1 MSPVGERQEGQRM
14 AELSCDVA
22 VIGGGLGG
30 VAAALAAARAGRSV
44 VLTEEYGW
52 LGGQLTSQAVPPDE
66 HSWVEQFGIT
76 RSYRALRDGIRAYYR
91 DHYPLTAAA
100 RTRPELNPGAGWV
113 SKLCH
118 EPRVA
123 LAVLEAM
130 LAPYRSGGRI
140 RVLQPARP
148 IAADTEG
155 DRVRAVLLRDLV
167 TGADVT
173 VTAPYVLDATETGE
187 LLPLTG
193 CEYVTGFESRA
204 GTGEPSAPGEAQPGN
219 MQAVSCC
226 FAIDH
231 VDGDHTID
239 RPAEYDYWRSYRPE
253 FWGAPLLSLTAPNPR
268 TLEPAERIFMPNPGD
283 DPATVIADQ
292 ARTG

>member
-1 MSPVGERQEGQRM
+1 S
-14 AELSCDVA
+14 DVC
-22 VIGGGLGG
+22 
-30 VAAALAAARAGRSV
+30 S
-44 VLTEEYGW
+44 
-52 LGGQLTSQAVPPDE
+52 S
-66 HSWVEQFGIT
+66 
-76 RSYRALRDGIRAYYR
+76 
-91 DHYPLTAAA
+91 
-100 RTRPELNPGAGWV
+100 
-113 SKLCH
+113 
-118 EPRVA
+118 
-123 LAVLEAM
+123 
-130 LAPYRSGGRI
+130 
-140 RVLQPARP
+140 
-148 IAADTEG
+148 
-155 DRVRAVLLRDLV
+155 DL
-167 TGADVT
+167 
-173 VTAPYVLDATETGE
+173 ETGE

-204 GTGEPSAPGEAQPGN
+204 ETGEPSAPDEAQPGN

-292 ARTG
+292 ARTGGDINLWTFRRIAARANFLPGAYPS